1 MPAFRD
7 ADLNTK
13 AHSTSMPT
21 FLAFRLTVFFFFLW
35 FHSTPWETR
44 AIHVKV
50 ISVSLK
56 QSGLPSLSHHLSSP
70 TSGGITWRGMNPQA
84 RSHLS
89 FFPGKGFPPSL
100 LSVAAIGRVHCSP
113 SVCGLWLA
121 LEQCW
126 GPCLGGSRW
135 CLCCKS
141 SGPMLYLIPFEW
153 IPQCSADHVLTS
165 TQHHTLPFKKKGMN
179 ETVKEK
185 KKWGQGGQGGA
196 AEGNHRNSGALP
208 HDDKLLSHPSNDLW
222 TG

>member
-21 FLAFRLTVFFFFLW
+21 FLAFRLSFFVIPL
-35 FHSTPWETR
+35 HSLGNPSYTCKGHICFSQT
-44 AIHVKV
+44 IC
-50 ISVSLK
+50 
-56 QSGLPSLSHHLSSP
+56 LPSLSHHLSSP

-89 FFPGKGFPPSL
+89 FFPGKEAASLPPSFQ
-100 LSVAAIGRVHCSP
+100 SIIGRVHCSP
-113 SVCGLWLA
+113 SFCGLWLA

-126 GPCLGGSRW
+126 GLCLGGSRW

-185 KKWGQGGQGGA
+185 KVGTRGPGRSSRGEPQELCSITTWWQTLIA
-196 AEGNHRNSGALP
+196 SR
-208 HDDKLLSHPSNDLW
+208 
-222 TG
+222 